1 MRITRRITFTTTL
14 LCFGLWAGAFDCALM
29 ATEALEPPASKL
41 PQIPLK
47 SMIKIVWSLGTDLPQ
62 GFQDSDGGVLGSQLI
77 TTCGFCSGGLEEDNR
92 RKPGRYPRGFL
103 TKTWALDLEHKSP
116 QWLPLPDFP
125 GAARQGLFSAVV
137 GESLYFSG
145 GFSYTEPFCYSDG
158 YRLRREA
165 SGWRWERLP
174 DLPTP
179 TTSAAMCTVGSKIY
193 CCGGADYDGVTGFFT
208 EYDRA
213 KQEPRR
219 GSRLLVLDTERIGD
233 GWQSLPECPGTPR
246 FVHTF
251 QQVGNK
257 LYLIGG
263 ATGDVVRGDQ
273 RYGTCTVVDNWR
285 FDPAT
290 ETWIR
295 LRDLP
300 VSSGNFPK
308 SSQLV
313 FRDRY
318 IILPGGHQ
326 YSHIANPDGSV
337 RDPYGKASQ
346 KRPASGLHNDLFVY
360 DTQTDQFGR
369 GDPLPIDNN
378 LPMSVVRGDRLYLI
392 GGETGGGEID
402 GRYFGHHPDLLLIG
416 TIKLVTDAVERG
428 N

>member
-1 MRITRRITFTTTL
+1 MRITRRITFTGAL
-14 LCFGLWAGAFDCALM
+14 LSVGLWAAGFELNLVAAEVPEQL
-29 ATEALEPPASKL
+29 ASG
-41 PQIPLK
+41 PTQVPLK
-47 SMIKIVWSLGTDLPQ
+47 PMIKIVWSVGTDLPQ

-77 TTCGFCSGGLEEDNR
+77 TACGFCSGGLEEDNR

-103 TKTWALDLEHKSP
+103 TKTWALDLEQKSP
-116 QWLPLPDFP
+116 EWQPIPDFP

-137 GESLYFSG
+137 GESLYFWG
-145 GFSYTEPFCYSDG
+145 GFSYAEPFCYSDG
-158 YRLRREA
+158 YRLRRES

-208 EYDRA
+208 EHDRA
-213 KQEPRR
+213 KQVPRLGAR
-219 GSRLLVLDTERIGD
+219 FLVLDTERLGD
-233 GWQSLPECPGTPR
+233 GWQSLPACPGTPR

-251 QQVGNK
+251 QQAGGK

-263 ATGDVVRGDQ
+263 ATGDVVREEK

-285 FDPAT
+285 FDPVT

-360 DTQTDQFGR
+360 DTQTDQFGK

-378 LPMSVVRGDRLYLI
+378 LPMSVIRGDRLYLI

-402 GRYFGHHPDLLLIG
+402 DRYFGHHPDLLLIG
-416 TIKLVTDAVERG
+416 TIKLVADAVEIG
-428 N
+428 E